1 MLRIF
6 PVGQQDPNGDSQR
19 KARLCNNSTLQQ
31 YVREIG
37 NCSYISQIE
46 TLHLKSGR
54 TAWT

>member
-19 KARLCNNSTLQQ
+19 KARLCNNSTLEQ